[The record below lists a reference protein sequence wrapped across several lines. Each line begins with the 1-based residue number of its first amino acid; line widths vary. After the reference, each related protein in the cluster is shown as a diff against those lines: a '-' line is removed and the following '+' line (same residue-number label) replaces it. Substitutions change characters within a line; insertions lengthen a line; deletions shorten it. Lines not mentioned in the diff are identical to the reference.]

1 LQKDFS
7 AKPGGRQEEAKVR
20 RAKSHE
26 NIGGN
31 SARERSG
38 PEVMHTDGLGEMS
51 EETMHKRRQ
60 VYERLYSMGV
70 VKVKKQQHMQEQKRR
85 EQEEQLK
92 KERQQVTEHPTKM
105 LVVTHTHTTHT
116 HMQVN
121 AKSMKMS
128 AARKP
133 DVGANYGEFL
143 YNQGVERSDIKA
155 EQVRLIKH
163 NEQMEEE
170 KETTFTPRIS
180 KTSKNLRRDM
190 PVVERLFML
199 DQVKA
204 ERM

>member
-7 AKPGGRQEEAKVR
+7 AKPGGRQEDAKVR

-92 KERQQVTEHPTKM
+92 KERQQVTANPTKM
-105 LVVTHTHTTHT
+105 LAVTHTHTTHT
-116 HMQVN
+116 H
-121 AKSMKMS
+121 AGE
-128 AARKP
+128 RKVDE
-133 DVGANYGEFL
+133 DVSGAQTGRWR
-143 YNQGVERSDIKA
+143 Q
-155 EQVRLIKH
+155 
-163 NEQMEEE
+163 
-170 KETTFTPRIS
+170 
-180 KTSKNLRRDM
+180 LRRI
-190 PVVERLFML
+190 PLQPRRG
-199 DQVKA
+199 A
-204 ERM
+204 ERHKGGAGAAHQAQRTDGRGKGNNLYPANFEDEQESSPRYACR